1 MKELKDYLNE
11 NFNLIEDLKNLMHK
25 LNVRE
30 IELAQNKGTYGKV
43 FIDKNDSL
51 KYDSNYAL
59 RRYNR
64 DEFAFSEAW
73 SVLKEHEKS
82 IKDFQKNSKKS
93 LTTNIYYKDFND
105 ASNSYEVS
113 DPKELSPYGEN
124 DAKESGVKITPK
136 CEIKG
141 TIDQLRKFLSLT
153 NNHQRYTR
161 TGYSYTNDDVN
172 TMLKIGAMF
181 NLFAPYSSWDEYYT
195 TGLVD

>member
-1 MKELKDYLNE
+1 MKDLKEYLNE

-25 LNVRE
+25 LNVHE
-30 IELAQNKGTYGKV
+30 IKLAQNKWTYGKV
-43 FIDKNDSL
+43 FIDKNDNL
-51 KYDSNYAL
+51 KYDSKYAL

-64 DEFAFSEAW
+64 DEFAFSEAL

-82 IKDFQKNSKKS
+82 IKDFQKNSKKI
-93 LTTNIYYKDFND
+93 LTTNIYYKDFDD
-105 ASNSYEVS
+105 ASKSYEVNV
-113 DPKELSPYGEN
+113 PKNLFYGEQ
-124 DAKESGVKITPK
+124 DAKESNVKITPK

-153 NNHQRYTR
+153 NNHERYTR

-172 TMLKIGAMF
+172 TMLKIGAKF